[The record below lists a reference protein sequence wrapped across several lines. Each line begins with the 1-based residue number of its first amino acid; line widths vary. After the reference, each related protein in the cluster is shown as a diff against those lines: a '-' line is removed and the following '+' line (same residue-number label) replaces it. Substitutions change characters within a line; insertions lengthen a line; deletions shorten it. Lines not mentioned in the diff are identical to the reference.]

1 MTEKLSDEV
10 FNSLPSNVKTYILQ
24 LESLNLAITQQ
35 NDLLNENF
43 KGLKNKTDIIKQL
56 NYTYKTKEEKHNNMH
71 FYEEGKIAS
80 LLWILGL
87 PENISDADMKELIK
101 NV

>member
-1 MTEKLSDEV
+1 MIEKLSDEV
-10 FNSLPSNVKTYILQ
+10 FNSLPSDVKKYILQ
-24 LESLNLAITQQ
+24 LESINLSIGQQ

-56 NYTYKTKEEKHNNMH
+56 NYTYKTKEEKYNNIH
-71 FYEEGKIAS
+71 FYDEGRIAS
-80 LLWILGL
+80 LLWVLGL

>member
-1 MTEKLSDEV
+1 MIEKLSEEV
-10 FNSLPSNVKTYILQ
+10 FNSLPSDVKKYILQ
-24 LESLNLAITQQ
+24 LESLNLALGQQ

-43 KGLKNKTDIIKQL
+43 KGLKNKTEIIKEI
-56 NYTYKTKEEKHNNMH
+56 NFTYKTREDKHNNVH
-71 FYEEGKIAS
+71 FYEEGKIES
-80 LLWILGL
+80 LLWVLGL

>member
-1 MTEKLSDEV
+1 MIEKLSDEV

-35 NDLLNENF
+35 NDLLNANF

>member
-1 MTEKLSDEV
+1 MIEKLSDEV